1 MRLEVRFSIVSARD
15 ECSRNLID
23 LDSIASSVAYAWFAS
38 TSTGNP
44 HIAILQT
51 ARRDLKLRPE
61 NIYAFSLA
69 SLTTELQELLCI
81 DEVPSAPFP
90 SDKFALVDH
99 NRLLSKFTESA
110 PASVVAVI
118 DHHEDEGLYTDTAS
132 PRLIQVPTGSCTS
145 LVTLHILNTAGPD
158 VHVPPELATFLLC
171 GILIDTNGLKEGG
184 KAVQA
189 DHDAAAFLVPRS
201 SLALPKSPQAKR
213 PLDVAAAPLVRNL
226 ATELRD
232 KKSAVEHLT
241 TLDLLRRDYKQYAIQ
256 SSWTPGR
263 RDVHVGLATVPLP
276 LESWMPKDTVGF
288 WREVDTFMDEN
299 GLHVLGILTSFSA
312 GKKKKKG
319 KRSFSLQS
327 LTEVPWTGKRKG
339 EKKKE
344 KEEKEEKKEKKE
356 KKGKEGKEEKEE
368 KKKEKE
374 RKKEEKKK
382 EKKEKK
388 KGGKKRKTAGRQALF
403 IVRELAEGGLEERLW
418 AGVESSDFGFERW
431 DLEEFAGNSMPNGGV
446 GERKARAYEQGDAK
460 QTRKTIAPLVRR
472 IIEGPSEIVEAK

>member
-15 ECSRNLID
+15 KCSRNLID

-44 HIAILQT
+44 HIALLQT

-132 PRLIQVPTGSCTS
+132 PRVIQVPTGSCTS

-158 VHVPPELATFLLC
+158 VHIPPELATFLLC

-213 PLDVAAAPLVRNL
+213 PLNVAAAPLVRNL
-226 ATELRD
+226 AAELRD

-288 WREVDTFMDEN
+288 WREVDAFMDEN

-312 GKKKKKG
+312 GKKKKG

-327 LTEVPWTGKRKG
+327 LTEVAWTGKVKG

-344 KEEKEEKKEKKE
+344 KEKREKEEKKEEKKERKKEEKKEKKE
-356 KKGKEGKEEKEE
+356 KEKKGKRED
-368 KKKEKE
+368 
-374 RKKEEKKK
+374 
-382 EKKEKK
+382 
-388 KGGKKRKTAGRQALF
+388 GKKRKTAGRQALF
-403 IVRELAEGGLEERLW
+403 IVRELAEGGLEERMW

-431 DLEEFAGNSMPNGGV
+431 DLEEFAGNSVPNGGV

-472 IIEGPSEIVEAK
+472 IIEGPSENVEAK